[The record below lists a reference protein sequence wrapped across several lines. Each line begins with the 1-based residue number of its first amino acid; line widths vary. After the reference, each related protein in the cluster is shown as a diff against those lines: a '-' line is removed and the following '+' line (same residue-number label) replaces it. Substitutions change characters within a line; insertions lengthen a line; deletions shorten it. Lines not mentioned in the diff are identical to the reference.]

1 MPGEVKMEHDFIDG
15 MLADD
20 PDAMKMPAN
29 TIEAKRTEIN
39 EQLVGEIAKQK
50 AANEPWAS

>member
-1 MPGEVKMEHDFIDG
+1 MYSKGRMTGVMPGEVKMEHDFIDG

-39 EQLVGEIAKQK
+39 E
-50 AANEPWAS
+50 